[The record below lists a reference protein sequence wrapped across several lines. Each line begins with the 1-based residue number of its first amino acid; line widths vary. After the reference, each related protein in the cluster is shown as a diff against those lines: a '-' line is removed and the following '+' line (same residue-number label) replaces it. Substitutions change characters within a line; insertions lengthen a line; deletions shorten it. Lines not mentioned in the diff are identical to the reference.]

1 MSIEQ
6 RRDQEMLTRVS
17 QNSDA
22 LPQSSMCSDE
32 LATVSDIAELLHV
45 PNSWVYE
52 RTRRRGIE
60 RIPHFK
66 LGKYLRFS
74 KSEVREWVESQRG
87 NSLAPR

>member
-1 MSIEQ
+1 
-6 RRDQEMLTRVS
+6 MLSRL

-22 LPQSSMCSDE
+22 PRESSVYDVD
-32 LATVSDIAELLHV
+32 LATVTQIAELLQV

-74 KSEVREWVESQRG
+74 RREVLEWVQLQRG

>member
-1 MSIEQ
+1 
-6 RRDQEMLTRVS
+6 MLSRVL
-17 QNSDA
+17 QNSDM
-22 LPQSSMCSDE
+22 PRESSVYNDD
-32 LATVSDIAELLHV
+32 LATVSQIAEFLQV

-74 KSEVREWVESQRG
+74 RCEVLEWVQRQRG

>member
-1 MSIEQ
+1 VHSSVLQKSDM
-6 RRDQEMLTRVS
+6 TRERSVP
-17 QNSDA
+17 ND
-22 LPQSSMCSDE
+22 D
-32 LATVSDIAELLHV
+32 LATVSQIAEFLQV

-60 RIPHFK
+60 RIPFFK

-74 KSEVREWVESQRG
+74 RSEVFDWVQRQRG

>member
-1 MSIEQ
+1 MLSRISQSADMSSQ
-6 RRDQEMLTRVS
+6 RAV
-17 QNSDA
+17 
-22 LPQSSMCSDE
+22 CSDE
-32 LATVSDIAELLHV
+32 LATVTEIAEFLQL
-45 PNSWVYE
+45 PKSWVYE

-74 KSEVREWVESQRG
+74 KTEVREWVERQRT

>member
-1 MSIEQ
+1 MNSRIF
-6 RRDQEMLTRVS
+6 
-17 QNSDA
+17 QNSDM
-22 LPQSSMCSDE
+22 PRERSVYNDD
-32 LATVSDIAELLHV
+32 LATVREIAEFLQV
-45 PNSWVYE
+45 PTSWVYE

-74 KSEVREWVESQRG
+74 RCEVVEWVQRQRG

>member
-1 MSIEQ
+1 
-6 RRDQEMLTRVS
+6 MLSRIS
-17 QNSDA
+17 
-22 LPQSSMCSDE
+22 QSSDMSSQSAVCSDE
-32 LATVSDIAELLHV
+32 LATVTEIAEFLQL
-45 PNSWVYE
+45 PKSWVYE

-74 KSEVREWVESQRG
+74 KLEVLDWIRHQRG

>member
-1 MSIEQ
+1 MSSSA
-6 RRDQEMLTRVS
+6 L
-17 QNSDA
+17 QNSQMPGEHSVYND
-22 LPQSSMCSDE
+22 D
-32 LATVSDIAELLHV
+32 LATVSQIAEFLQV
-45 PNSWVYE
+45 PDSWVYE

-74 KSEVREWVESQRG
+74 RSEVLDWVQRQRG

>member
-1 MSIEQ
+1 MQNLDMSREPSGWGV
-6 RRDQEMLTRVS
+6 D
-17 QNSDA
+17 
-22 LPQSSMCSDE
+22 
-32 LATVSDIAELLHV
+32 LATVTEIAELLQV

-74 KSEVREWVESQRG
+74 RSEVLDWVQQQRG